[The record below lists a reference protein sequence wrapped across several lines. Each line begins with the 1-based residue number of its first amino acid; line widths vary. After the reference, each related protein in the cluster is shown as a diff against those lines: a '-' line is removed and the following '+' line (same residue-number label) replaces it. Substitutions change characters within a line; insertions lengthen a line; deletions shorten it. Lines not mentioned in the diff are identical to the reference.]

1 MPRNNLA
8 NHIHLHFIIF
18 IWGFTAVLGKLI
30 SIDAVPLVWFR
41 LLIATIVL
49 LIFLVIKKEK
59 LTCSKIALTHFL
71 FGGVIIG
78 LHWLTF
84 FYAIKVSNISITLTA
99 LATGAI
105 FTSILEPLFLN
116 KKIVFYELLFSS
128 LTVVGIIIIFNVE
141 SQFKFGIIIA
151 LISAFLSASFSILN
165 SIYVKKY
172 DVTVLSFY
180 ELLFALLTITVI
192 LLYNQSFSIEFFNLS
207 ANDWLYISILGTIC
221 TAYALTASTKLLKH
235 ISPFTMMLTINLE
248 PVYGIILALIVFG
261 DSEKMQPNFYYGAI
275 LIFVMVILNG
285 IISARKKRQQN

>member
-1 MPRNNLA
+1 MPKNNLA

-41 LLIATIVL
+41 LLIASIVL

-59 LTCSKIALTHFL
+59 LSCSKIALTHFL

-99 LATGAI
+99 LATGAV

-141 SQFKFGIIIA
+141 AQFKFGIIIA

-180 ELLFALLTITVI
+180 ELLFALLTITII

-207 ANDWLYISILGTIC
+207 TNDWLYISILGTIC

-285 IISARKKRQQN
+285 IISTRKKQD